1 MADNKSIVGG
11 IFGLTP
17 DLYQQQRLADLQA
30 QQVKAATMA
39 AGPGTMLN
47 PSLAPL
53 YAQAAQQGQL
63 IGEGARAIG
72 GLLGVEDPQLRMVRD
87 VTEMRKQFDVSTPQG
102 LRQFAQALGQKG
114 YTDLAMQAGAEAD
127 KRELTQA
134 QTVRALREPG
144 MQSFEKLVSSG
155 KYTPQSLAKYQQ
167 SGNVGDLQLVKG
179 AAGEGGAEGAGPVGK
194 SGAWRDADGIV
205 YSASEMQKQ
214 RAGFQQG
221 EKLLENLNAI
231 TPSDVKNS
239 ESWVD
244 WTQGEN
250 RKQIGGKV
258 ATKTV
263 AAQAKVNA
271 AQLLKQIESL
281 PPGSASN
288 ADMIAAKSSFP
299 GYGDAT
305 ALQAW
310 IDDTKTKLQN
320 SLSRQA
326 DQYGFKQRVPSVAPT
341 SPTPSKPGSS
351 RENPIKL

>member
-1 MADNKSIVGG
+1 MAQQNIVGSL
-11 IFGLTP
+11 FGMTP
-17 DLYQQQRLADLQA
+17 ESYLQNKQAQDFAQA
-30 QQVKAATMA
+30 QQLGQGIGSLSNV
-39 AGPGTMLN
+39 GTL
-47 PSLAPL
+47 
-53 YAQAAQQGQL
+53 AAQQGQM
-63 IGEGARAIG
+63 IGRGIG
-72 GLLGVEDPQLRMVRD
+72 GLLGVEDPQLAMVRD
-87 VTEMRKQFDVSTPQG
+87 IQQMRTQFDVSTPQG

-114 YTDLAMQAGAEAD
+114 YTDLAMQAGAAAD
-127 KRELTQA
+127 ERELKQA

-144 MQSFEKLVSSG
+144 MKSFEKLVSSG
-155 KYTPQSLAKYQQ
+155 KYTPASLAKYQA
-167 SGNVGDLQLVKG
+167 SGNVGDLMLVKG

-194 SGAWRDADGIV
+194 AGAWRDADGII
-205 YSASEMQKQ
+205 YSASEMAKQ

-221 EKLLENLNAI
+221 EKLLENLNSI
-231 TPSDVKNS
+231 TPTDVKNA
-239 ESWVD
+239 ESWID

-299 GYGDAT
+299 GYGDAN

-310 IDDTKTKLQN
+310 IDDTRGKLQN

-326 DQYGFKQRVPSVAPT
+326 DQYGFKQRVPLTAPT
-341 SPTPSKPGSS
+341 SPIPSKPGSS
-351 RENPIKL
+351 RDNPIKL